1 VIAGGALMIAIGS
14 HEVVLWAT
22 LPVAAFFASYAAGRL
37 SFGTGQA
44 AFSLMVLILFNLIVP
59 TGWKVGLVRLE
70 DIAVGSAI
78 SLLVGVLLWPRGV
91 TTVLTHDLS
100 AAYRSAIAYV
110 TACVRSIAGA
120 PDATPLSAS
129 AHPAVDAGHQLD
141 QAFRHYLTDWGARPI
156 PVADVGALVAGAN
169 RVRLAGH
176 SLQHLAGALSERPG
190 AIRTR
195 DPVMV
200 SYAEDV
206 GTWYDTLG
214 RALAGDFP
222 VPSPAPADPADEG
235 HRLACLRHA
244 AATGGGQDEH
254 ADHRLHLL
262 WIRQLLDELRE
273 LEAKLVQPAVHVRQ
287 ASQRRG
293 RAQAL
298 PRGFR
303 SSPS

>member
-1 VIAGGALMIAIGS
+1 
-14 HEVVLWAT
+14 
-22 LPVAAFFASYAAGRL
+22 
-37 SFGTGQA
+37 
-44 AFSLMVLILFNLIVP
+44 
-59 TGWKVGLVRLE
+59 
-70 DIAVGSAI
+70 
-78 SLLVGVLLWPRGV
+78 
-91 TTVLTHDLS
+91 
-100 AAYRSAIAYV
+100 
-110 TACVRSIAGA
+110 
-120 PDATPLSAS
+120 
-129 AHPAVDAGHQLD
+129 
-141 QAFRHYLTDWGARPI
+141 
-156 PVADVGALVAGAN
+156 
-169 RVRLAGH
+169 
-176 SLQHLAGALSERPG
+176 
-190 AIRTR
+190 
-195 DPVMV
+195 VMV